1 MIDKIDFK
9 RKMVYTFSFNLK
21 ARSSML
27 PIYKEKNTS
36 SSPKKGTKKE
46 SEDQRSINF
55 GFDGNKINFISLG
68 CPRNLVDSEVMLGIL
83 LHAGYEVAPRL
94 EEADYIVINTCGFL
108 EASRQESMDTVRE
121 TLEQRKKSAKLIV
134 TGCMVQTHSDALKSE
149 FPQID
154 YLLGSGDV
162 NGILS
167 AVQSTQK
174 GELISTARS
183 YLEAGEV
190 PRRLS
195 TPKHYAYL
203 KIAEGCRKRCA
214 YCIIPT
220 IKGPLKSKAKEQVLK
235 EFHLLLNQGVKEI
248 ILIAQD
254 LGDYGKE
261 QGSKNLA
268 ALLDLL
274 RSMLSV
280 DQPFWLRLL
289 YLYPDE
295 ITDELIALMK
305 SDKRICPYLDMPIQ
319 HINNQVL
326 KAMHRATSKEDIIRT
341 ITQLRKEI
349 PEVVI
354 RTSLIVGFPGETDE
368 QFEELVQFIQDHPL
382 DNVGIF
388 KFSREP
394 GSRAYDLPN
403 QISEEIKEERYHRLM
418 QVQKKVVK
426 KQLKKMV
433 GKKLPVFIE
442 GYHPE
447 TNLLMLGRHYGQC
460 PDIDGQVIINDAR
473 KVKGFGQLHTV
484 EITDVADYDLIGRV
498 I

>member
-1 MIDKIDFK
+1 
-9 RKMVYTFSFNLK
+9 
-21 ARSSML
+21 ML
-27 PIYKEKNTS
+27 PIYKERDQQPSKQQATER
-36 SSPKKGTKKE
+36 E
-46 SEDQRSINF
+46 SEENRNLNF
-55 GFDGNKINFISLG
+55 RFDGNKINFISLG

-83 LHAGYEVAPRL
+83 LHAGYEVAPSL

-108 EASRQESMDTVRE
+108 EASRQESMETVRE
-121 TLEQRKKSAKLIV
+121 TLAQRKKTAKLIV
-134 TGCMVQTHSDALKSE
+134 TGCMVQTHSENLKE
-149 FPQID
+149 TFPQID

-174 GELISTARS
+174 GELITTARS

-214 YCIIPT
+214 YCVIPT
-220 IKGPLKSKAKEQVLK
+220 IKGPLKSKSKDQILK
-235 EFHLLLNQGVKEI
+235 EFNLLLNQGVKEI

-254 LGDYGKE
+254 LGDYGKD

-274 RSMLSV
+274 KSMLNTEK
-280 DQPFWLRLL
+280 QFWLRLL

-319 HINNQVL
+319 HVNNQVL
-326 KAMHRATSKEDIIRT
+326 KAMRRATSKEDIIHT
-341 ITQLRKEI
+341 ITHLRREI

-368 QFEELVQFIQDHPL
+368 QFEELVKFIQDYPL

-394 GSRAYDLPN
+394 GSHAYALAD
-403 QISEEIKEERYHRLM
+403 QIPEEVKEQRYHRLM

-426 KQLKKMV
+426 KRQKKMI
-433 GKKLPVFIE
+433 GKKLSVFVE

-447 TNLLMLGRHYGQC
+447 TNLLMIGRHYGQC
-460 PDIDGQVIINDAR
+460 PDIDGQVIINDGR
-473 KVKGFGQLHTV
+473 KVKAFGELYTV
-484 EITDVADYDLIGRV
+484 EITDVADYDLVGRV